1 VSRLAGALGLLS
13 ALVLIASIITAP
25 HASASGIPQMPHGF
39 AGTVSTTSPPGPVPQ
54 GTVVQAFVGTELRD
68 QTTVDAQSKY
78 ALQVPGPGG
87 TVTFRVAGV
96 TTHQSAIWESGK
108 VDDPFNLSI
117 DSLPV
122 IQYNLTITSTDGGQ
136 VTTPGQG
143 TFSYVG
149 GTVVSLVAV
158 PASGYQFVNWSESVS
173 TIADLN
179 AASTTITIHGNY
191 SITAN
196 FEAIPPDGQY
206 SLTISSTAGGSVTAP
221 GEGTLAYDPGTMVSL
236 EATPASGYRFVDW
249 TGDVGT
255 IADVNVAS
263 TTITMN
269 GNNSITANF
278 EVISP
283 GDQYNLTVSSTAG
296 GSVAVPG
303 EGTFTYDAGTTV
315 SLVATA
321 TGGYQFANWTGNVT
335 TIADV
340 DAASTTI
347 TMSGNYSITANFE
360 EEESPPSGRTWCFI
374 ATAAYGTPMAA
385 EVDILR
391 DFRDRYLLTNAMG
404 RAFVDLYYRVSPPI
418 ADFITEHPGLKPIV
432 RAGLAPAV
440 TVSAIIVNT
449 APAEKMG
456 VAGFLALA
464 SVALAVWM
472 AKRRSRGPEYS

>member
-1 VSRLAGALGLLS
+1 MAGALGLLL
-13 ALVLIASIITAP
+13 ALVLILGIVVAAYV
-25 HASASGIPQMPHGF
+25 SANDGPPDPPHGF
-39 AGTVSTTSPPGPVPQ
+39 AGTVSTTSPAGPVPQ
-54 GTVVQAFVGTELRD
+54 GTVVQAFVGTEMRD

-96 TTHQSAIWESGK
+96 KTHQSAIWESGK
-108 VDDPFNLSI
+108 VDNPFNLSV

-149 GTVVSLVAV
+149 GTVVSLVAT
-158 PASGYQFVNWSESVS
+158 PASGYQFVNWTGSVG
-173 TIADLN
+173 TIADVN
-179 AASTTITIHGNY
+179 AASTATTMHGNY

-221 GEGTLAYDPGTMVSL
+221 GEGTSAYDPGTVVSL
-236 EATPASGYRFVDW
+236 VATPTSGYRFVNW
-249 TGDVGT
+249 TGDVAT
-255 IADVNVAS
+255 IADDSAAS

-269 GNNSITANF
+269 SNYSITANF
-278 EVISP
+278 EAISP
-283 GDQYNLTVSSTAG
+283 GGQCSLNISSTTG
-296 GSVAVPG
+296 GSVMVPG
-303 EGTFTYDAGTTV
+303 EGTFTYDAGTAV
-315 SLVATA
+315 SLVASPA
-321 TGGYQFANWTGNVT
+321 SDYQFVNWTGNVG
-335 TIADV
+335 TIV
-340 DAASTTI
+340 DPSAASTTI
-347 TMSGNYSITANFE
+347 TMSGNYSITASFQ
-360 EEESPPSGRTWCFI
+360 EEESSPSGRTWCFI

-391 DFRDRYLLTNAMG
+391 DFRDGYLLTNAMG

-418 ADFITEHPGLKPIV
+418 AEFITEHPDLKPIV

-440 TVSAIIVNT
+440 TVSAIVVNT

-464 SVALAVWM
+464 CVTLAVWM
-472 AKRRSRGPEYS
+472 AKRRSRGPEYN